1 MYKSACNLRGDEV
14 LLQLRECME
23 ESVRE
28 DHHNQFS
35 GIKVETEEELLLQ
48 VKSVAV
54 KKANRA
60 VDRNGLAKMKQE

>member
-1 MYKSACNLRGDEV
+1 
-14 LLQLRECME
+14 ME

-28 DHHNQFS
+28 DHHNRID

-60 VDRNGLAKMKQE
+60 VDRDGLAKMKQEKGEPVRKYVSRVRNLPLFS